1 MGDSAINANAADET
15 AGGGESGVKLPGARD
30 SARRDPGGLRK
41 FSRGRTAPMAVLA
54 RMAQLD
60 AAIEPTIFHQ
70 PVEYSLADIARISG
84 TTVQH
89 VFDLTRW
96 IGSTP
101 RDATAVDYTELDLI
115 AVQSAMEFSKAE
127 GLDDAAM
134 GTLLRGMGFLMERL
148 TTRQVTEIIQ
158 QNKTS
163 FGLGDSEARL
173 LAAEQAPRQAEMMLQ
188 MLAHVYRRHLAI
200 STRRLTVEAITQR
213 GLLSSDA
220 EFPLVRAIGFADIV
234 NFTARTAKATP
245 QEFTALV
252 QDFREGA
259 WDIINNGRG
268 RTINYIG
275 DAVFFVADTIEEGAD
290 IALSLAAQDAFDA
303 AGPLRVGLAWSR
315 LVAIFGDAYG
325 PGVNLASRL
334 CDASDPA
341 EVYIDSAA
349 ARLLSALPEYEVV
362 ARPEFD
368 AHGIGVVHPFRLRHS
383 GDPRSIDQL
392 AESDG

>member
-1 MGDSAINANAADET
+1 VDPTASTFET
-15 AGGGESGVKLPGARD
+15 PDVPGPARA
-30 SARRDPGGLRK
+30 SST
-41 FSRGRTAPMAVLA
+41 FTRGRTTPTAVLG
-54 RMAQLD
+54 RMAKLNSE
-60 AAIEPTIFHQ
+60 IEPTIFNQ
-70 PVEYSLADIARISG
+70 PIEYSLADIARLSG
-84 TTVQH
+84 TTVEH

-101 RDATAVDYTELDLI
+101 RDANAVNYTELDLI
-115 AVQSAMEFSKAE
+115 AVQSAIEFAEKE
-127 GLDDAAM
+127 GLDDESM

-163 FGLGDSEARL
+163 FGLSDTEARL
-173 LAAEQAPRQAEMMLQ
+173 LAAEQAPKQAGMILQ
-188 MLAHVYRRHLAI
+188 LLAHVYRRHLAI

-213 GLLSSDA
+213 GLLSSEADY
-220 EFPLVRAIGFADIV
+220 PLIRAIGFADIV
-234 NFTARTAKATP
+234 NFTARTSKATP
-245 QEFTALV
+245 REFTALV

-290 IALSLAAQDAFDA
+290 IALSLAEPDALGV

-315 LVAIFGDAYG
+315 LIAIFGDAYG

-334 CDASDPA
+334 CAAADPA
-341 EVYIDSAA
+341 EVYVDPIA
-349 ARLLSALPEYEVV
+349 ARLLSGSPEFEVV
-362 ARPEFD
+362 PRPEFD
-368 AHGIGVVHPFRLRHS
+368 AHGIGVVHPFRLRHANDS
-383 GDPRSIDQL
+383 RSLDSV
-392 AESDG
+392 AER